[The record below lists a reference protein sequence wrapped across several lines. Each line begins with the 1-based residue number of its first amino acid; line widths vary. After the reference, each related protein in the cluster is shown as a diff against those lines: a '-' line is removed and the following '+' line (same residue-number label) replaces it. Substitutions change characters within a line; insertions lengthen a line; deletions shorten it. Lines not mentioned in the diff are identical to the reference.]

1 MSVAGKSAGRSNLQL
16 RVISGIIL
24 IIGALALT
32 WAGGIWFRLLCVA
45 IGAAVLYE
53 WTGMTLPNGS
63 QGVHRVLL
71 SVLLGT
77 VLVLLLVGAPAS
89 VLLPVLA
96 GSVVLGVI
104 HAVVCKAGFWPVAG
118 LAYAALVSVSLAL
131 LRGADHA
138 GLMVTLF
145 LFAIVWCTDIFAYF
159 VGRAVGG
166 PKLAPSISPGKT
178 WSGAVGGTIAAV
190 VAGILVAHFAGMAW
204 GLAMLA
210 LLVVGL
216 SVISQIGDLFESR
229 LKRLCSV
236 KDSSQLIP
244 GHGGVMDRVDG
255 LATAA
260 LALYIVGAAFAG
272 PDHPYAAFFAAP
284 AF

>member
-1 MSVAGKSAGRSNLQL
+1 
-16 RVISGIIL
+16 
-24 IIGALALT
+24 
-32 WAGGIWFRLLCVA
+32 
-45 IGAAVLYE
+45 
-53 WTGMTLPNGS
+53 
-63 QGVHRVLL
+63 
-71 SVLLGT
+71 
-77 VLVLLLVGAPAS
+77 
-89 VLLPVLA
+89 
-96 GSVVLGVI
+96 
-104 HAVVCKAGFWPVAG
+104 
-118 LAYAALVSVSLAL
+118 
-131 LRGADHA
+131 
-138 GLMVTLF
+138 MVTLF

-272 PDHPYAAFFAAP
+272 PDHPAAAFFTAT